1 MKKPAAPAVSAAEQH
16 VHAMNRR
23 HFLRGLGACIALP
36 SLASL
41 GPSRVLAAEAAQ
53 NGSAPEKPLSMP
65 CLPLYGIVGSLV
77 RFVQRQRP
85 CWHRFR
91 REGPPAAKG
100 RGERGGGRS
109 KAAGR
114 EPRQPEGEP
123 GQSRPLP
130 PSTQS
135 RNQPWRRR
143 RRRAETPAKP
153 RPAKPIAQVEGS
165 GTATALTV
173 IM

>member
-1 MKKPAAPAVSAAEQH
+1 MWVRIGNPFGGRRLSGESCCPDEMRWNEPVARTVPAA
-16 VHAMNRR
+16 
-23 HFLRGLGACIALP
+23 G
-36 SLASL
+36 
-41 GPSRVLAAEAAQ
+41 AAQ

-91 REGPPAAKG
+91 GERPPAAKG

-109 KAAGR
+109 RAAGR

-130 PSTQS
+130 SSTQPP
-135 RNQPWRRR
+135 NQPWRRR

-153 RPAKPIAQVEGS
+153 RPARPIAQVEGS